1 MNKSYALFDT
11 HSPRDLVAK
20 LNRDNQVVQLPQFP
34 NLKIAC
40 GHFKTGESSEM
51 SFMPAPSG
59 CGKVDLEK
67 HFLAHARGH
76 SMNGGKYPI
85 LDGDLL
91 LLERITAN
99 NADSIT
105 NTMIAI
111 ERYLL

>member
-1 MNKSYALFDT
+1 
-11 HSPRDLVAK
+11 
-20 LNRDNQVVQLPQFP
+20 
-34 NLKIAC
+34 
-40 GHFKTGESSEM
+40 
-51 SFMPAPSG
+51 MPAPPG

-67 HFLAHARGH
+67 HFLALAHGH

-105 NTMIAI
+105 NTTIAI
-111 ERYLL
+111 ERYLLVARNPEYAVMKANEEFVTFA